1 MEDPHVIMHS
11 RYIRDFS
18 FENFGAPALPGDA
31 EPVFDITIEVENRE
45 TQDMHEVMLS
55 VRVAAKREE
64 QISFLIDLS
73 YAGLFQIRG
82 IDEPEMQR
90 FLHTEAPRMLFPFV
104 DRICADVTRDGGLPP
119 LALTPPDFVELYQKY
134 SRGTDGT
141 TAKMATA

>member
-1 MEDPHVIMHS
+1 MEDPHVTMHS

-73 YAGLFQIRG
+73 YAGLFQVHG
-82 IDEPEMQR
+82 MDEPEMRR
-90 FLHTEAPRMLFPFV
+90 FLHVEAPRMLFPFV

-119 LALTPPDFVELYQKY
+119 LALTSPDFVELYREH

-141 TAKMATA
+141 PAKTATA

>member
-1 MEDPHVIMHS
+1 MPS

-45 TQDMHEVMLS
+45 TQNMHEVMLS
-55 VRVAAKREE
+55 VRVAAKREK

-73 YAGLFQIRG
+73 YASLFQVRG
-82 IDEPEMQR
+82 MDEPEMQR

-119 LALTPPDFVELYQKY
+119 LALTPTDFVGLYRKY
-134 SRGTDGT
+134 SRGADGA
-141 TAKMATA
+141 TAKTATA

>member
-1 MEDPHVIMHS
+1 MKDPQIILHS

-18 FENFGAPALPGDA
+18 FENFGAPALPGEAD
-31 EPVFDITIEVENRE
+31 PVFDITVEVENRE
-45 TQDMHEVMLS
+45 TRDMHEVMLS

-73 YAGLFQIRG
+73 YAGLYQISG
-82 IDEPEMQR
+82 MGGPERRR

-119 LALTPPDFVELYQKY
+119 LALTPPDFTELAEN
-134 SRGTDGT
+134 SRREADRAAAVPAT
-141 TAKMATA
+141 T